1 MPWNILGTLVSTR
14 QISLVSMTN
23 QMLTN
28 DDKRTNKKSDTG
40 KLAHER
46 RSWKNWIGTCH
57 PPCIKIEVDGEG
69 LLVPFLQGT
78 RPPGNGPSRKFRNLW
93 IETKHG
99 SAEHQ
104 SPSKQ
109 LKYCSGKRTSHAKR
123 NYWNQLA
130 QQISIGFFRIP
141 PCSYEVLCIF
151 RRTKPCKATIL
162 IF

>member
-69 LLVPFLQGT
+69 LLVPFFT
-78 RPPGNGPSRKFRNLW
+78 RHKASRKRSISEIQKFVGWNKARERRTPES
-93 IETKHG
+93 IET
-99 SAEHQ
+99 
-104 SPSKQ
+104 
-109 LKYCSGKRTSHAKR
+109 AK
-123 NYWNQLA
+123 
-130 QQISIGFFRIP
+130 
-141 PCSYEVLCIF
+141 VLLRQTHF
-151 RRTKPCKATIL
+151 PCKTELLEPTCSANLNRIL
-162 IF
+162 QNTALQLRSPVHF